1 MQSDLENLDG
11 YAQDIR
17 SDLDQEISDR
27 IAGDSSLQAAVSAE
41 ESARVSAVSSEQAA
55 RIAGDSSLQAAVS
68 AEESARISAVSSE
81 QAARIAGDSSLQSQ
95 ITNILSNIDPA
106 ALDSLTEIVSAFE
119 AADSNLNGAIIGLSS
134 SLQAEMDAEVSSL
147 QSALSAEVSTLTLNK
162 VDKAGDEMSGNLT
175 MTGTDGAVLGSEGLE
190 IYGNGLE
197 SPATAWFDKNRLFM
211 ESNGQAAELMGGQLF
226 LESGAYNTTLNQ
238 SELAWNFY
246 EGNSTSIS
254 RGEFHFIS
262 SFETETGV
270 SRYIMDFG
278 NGEMPSISQDLT
290 GGLQNSIPF
299 VPTED
304 RHIAVKKYVDDQD
317 LVLSGRLDALEA
329 QTFNKEKFIIDQ
341 TSELA
346 SVELAHEVVENSLVV
361 CVGRLMV
368 QKDEDY
374 TVSVVDGKTVLTWIG
389 DFATGEVEAIENG
402 DVIFVTYAYS
412 VV

>member
-1 MQSDLENLDG
+1 L
-11 YAQDIR
+11 
-17 SDLDQEISDR
+17 
-27 IAGDSSLQAAVSAE
+27 
-41 ESARVSAVSSEQAA
+41 
-55 RIAGDSSLQAAVS
+55 
-68 AEESARISAVSSE
+68 
-81 QAARIAGDSSLQSQ
+81 
-95 ITNILSNIDPA
+95 P
-106 ALDSLTEIVSAFE
+106 FE

-197 SPATAWFDKNRLFM
+197 SPATAWFDKNRLFI
-211 ESNGQAAELMGGQLF
+211 ESNGQAAELMSNQLF
-226 LESGAYNTTLNQ
+226 LESGVYNATLNQ

-254 RGEFHFIS
+254 RGAFNFTS

-270 SRYIMDFG
+270 SRYTMYLS
-278 NGEMPSISQDLT
+278 NGEMPSIVQDLT
-290 GGLQNSIPF
+290 GGLQNEIPF

-374 TVSVVDGKTVLTWIG
+374 TVSVVGGKTVLTWIG